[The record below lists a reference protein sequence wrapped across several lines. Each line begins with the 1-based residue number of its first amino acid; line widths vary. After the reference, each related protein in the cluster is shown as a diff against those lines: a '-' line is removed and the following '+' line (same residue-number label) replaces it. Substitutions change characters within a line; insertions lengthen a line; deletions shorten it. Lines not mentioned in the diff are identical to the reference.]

1 MTLMRHALDPQAQ
14 RFLEIAERS
23 RRPLLESLAPVDARK
38 FYDEMAALAG
48 GEPPAVFKVE
58 DLEAPGPFGAIP
70 LRIYI
75 PRDPGDTAMPMLI
88 YYHGGGYVIGSRD
101 SHDVPCRN
109 LALEADCIVVSVD
122 YRMAPEHPFPEP
134 VEDCWAAASWIVDN
148 VASLGGRTDKIA
160 IGGDSAGGN
169 LATVICLMARDRGG
183 PEFVHQLLIYPGTD
197 MTRSF
202 ASHVELAEGYRLT
215 KPLLDYFM
223 GHYFSGENRD
233 LEHKLCSP
241 LFVEDL
247 SGLPDALIVS
257 AGYDPLRDENIAYYE
272 KLRDAGVKIRHSH
285 YPGMIHG
292 FISMA
297 AYLDA
302 ASACFRECGADL
314 KLAFSAV
321 TD

>member
-1 MTLMRHALDPQAQ
+1 MTLDPQAQ
-14 RFLEIAERS
+14 QFLEIAERS
-23 RRPLLESLAPVDARK
+23 RRPLLESLAPVEARR

-48 GEPPAVFKVE
+48 GEPPDVFKVE
-58 DLEAPGPFGAIP
+58 DTEIQGPIGPIP
-70 LRIYI
+70 LRTYT
-75 PRDPGDTAMPMLI
+75 PRDPQGSVMPVLI

-101 SHDVPCRN
+101 SHDVPCRY

-122 YRMAPEHPFPEP
+122 YRMAPEHPFPKP

-148 VASLGGRTDKIA
+148 VVSIGGRSDLVA

-169 LATVICLMARDRGG
+169 LATVMCLMARDIRG
-183 PEFVHQLLIYPGTD
+183 PVFAHQLLIYPGTD

-202 ASHVELAEGYRLT
+202 PSHSELAEGYRLT

-223 GHYFSGENRD
+223 GHYFSGSNRD
-233 LEHKLCSP
+233 LKHTLCSP
-241 LFVEDL
+241 LFADNL
-247 SGLPDALIVS
+247 SGLPPALIVS

-272 KLRDAGVKIRHSH
+272 KLRDAGVEVRHSH

-302 ASACFRECGADL
+302 AKQCFRECGIEL
-314 KLAFSAV
+314 KRAFAAV
-321 TD
+321 IDPASV